1 MRKVCKGIEKKDRTM
16 AVFQTTDKVNLKN
29 SICQIAQKQTNI
41 YVRTCKKGCRG
52 EAPARK
58 TMSF

>member
-1 MRKVCKGIEKKDRTM
+1 MKKADPRISL
-16 AVFQTTDKVNLKN
+16 QITDKVNLKK

-41 YVRTCKKGCRG
+41 YVRIREKGCRG